1 MLFVSDNHY
10 FASSPEGPLVTREI
24 TVNLNGNKTQVLTAG
39 GVFSPEHIDQGTQ
52 VLLTHIEAANPTG
65 TFLDIGCGWGPIA
78 LALALN
84 SPKAKI
90 YAIDVN
96 ARSLELTKMNADKL
110 GITNIIVC
118 KPEDVPHDVLFD
130 EIWSNPPIRV
140 GKKVLHEILNLW
152 IKKLVKGGTARLVVQ
167 KNLGSDSLHK
177 WLMEEFSPEFES
189 TRIDS
194 SKTFRVLKVSK
205 L

>member
-24 TVNLNGNKTQVLTAG
+24 SVTLNGNKTAVLTAG

-52 VLLTHIEAANPTG
+52 VLLTHIESANPTG
-65 TFLDIGCGWGPIA
+65 TFLDVGCGWGPIA
-78 LALALN
+78 LALALQ
-84 SPKAKI
+84 SPKATI

-96 ARSLELTKMNADKL
+96 ERSIQLTKINAEKL
-110 GITNIIVC
+110 GISNIITC
-118 KPEDVPHDVLFD
+118 KPDEVPQHILFD

-152 IKKLVKGGTARLVVQ
+152 LRKLVPGGTARLVVQ

-177 WLMEEFSPEFES
+177 WLVDEFDSGYES

-205 L
+205 H

>member
-1 MLFVSDNHY
+1 MLFVSNNHY

-39 GVFSPEHIDQGTQ
+39 GIFSPEHIDQGTQ
-52 VLLTHIEAANPTG
+52 VLLAHIEAANPTG

-78 LALALN
+78 LALALH
-84 SPKAKI
+84 SPKATI

-96 ARSLELTKMNADKL
+96 ERSLELTKMNADKL
-110 GITNIIVC
+110 GITNIVVC

-152 IKKLVKGGTARLVVQ
+152 INRLVKGGTARLVVQ

>member
-1 MLFVSDNHY
+1 VSDNHY

-39 GVFSPEHIDQGTQ
+39 GIFSPEHIDQGTQ
-52 VLLTHIEAANPTG
+52 ILLGHIEAANPTG

-78 LALALN
+78 LALALH
-84 SPKAKI
+84 SPKATI

-96 ARSLELTKMNADKL
+96 ERSLELTKMNADKL

-152 IKKLVKGGTARLVVQ
+152 INKLVKGGTARLVVQ

-177 WLMEEFSPEFES
+177 WLVEEFSPEFES

>member
-1 MLFVSDNHY
+1 MFVSDNHY

-39 GVFSPEHIDQGTQ
+39 GIFSPEHIDQGTQ
-52 VLLTHIEAANPTG
+52 VLLTHLEAANPTG

-78 LALALN
+78 LALALQ

-96 ARSLELTKMNADKL
+96 ERSLQLTKMNAEKL
-110 GITNIIVC
+110 GISNIIVC
-118 KPEDVPHDVLFD
+118 KPEDVPQEIMFD

-140 GKKVLHEILNLW
+140 GKKVLHEILNVW
-152 IKKLVKGGTARLVVQ
+152 IKKLVQGGTARLVVQ

-177 WLMEEFSPEFES
+177 WLMEEFSPEFDS

>member
-1 MLFVSDNHY
+1 MFVSDNHY

-39 GVFSPEHIDQGTQ
+39 GIFSPEHIDQGTQ
-52 VLLTHIEAANPTG
+52 VLLSHIEAANPTG

-78 LALALN
+78 LALALH
-84 SPKAKI
+84 SPKATI

-96 ARSLELTKMNADKL
+96 ERSLELTKMNADKL

-118 KPEDVPHDVLFD
+118 KPEDVPDDVVFD

-140 GKKVLHEILNLW
+140 GKKVLHEILDLW
-152 IKKLVKGGTARLVVQ
+152 INKLVRGGTARLVVQ

-177 WLMEEFSPEFES
+177 WLVEEFSPEFES

>member
-1 MLFVSDNHY
+1 VSDNHY

-39 GVFSPEHIDQGTQ
+39 GIFSPEHIDQGTQ
-52 VLLTHIEAANPTG
+52 VLLGHIEAANPTG

-78 LALALN
+78 LALALH
-84 SPKAKI
+84 SPKATI

-96 ARSLELTKMNADKL
+96 ERSLELTKMNADKL

-152 IKKLVKGGTARLVVQ
+152 INKLVKGGTARLVVQ

-177 WLMEEFSPEFES
+177 WLVEEFSPEFES

>member
-1 MLFVSDNHY
+1 MFVSDNHY

-39 GVFSPEHIDQGTQ
+39 GIFSPEHIDQGTQ
-52 VLLTHIEAANPTG
+52 VLLSHIEAANPTG

-78 LALALN
+78 LALALH
-84 SPKAKI
+84 SPKATI

-96 ARSLELTKMNADKL
+96 ERSLELTKMNADKL

-118 KPEDVPHDVLFD
+118 KPEDVPNDVVFD

-140 GKKVLHEILNLW
+140 GKKVLHEILNHW
-152 IKKLVKGGTARLVVQ
+152 INKLVRGGTARLVVQ

-177 WLMEEFSPEFES
+177 WLVEEFTPGFES

>member
-1 MLFVSDNHY
+1 VLFVSDNHY

-39 GVFSPEHIDQGTQ
+39 GIFSPEHIDQGTQ
-52 VLLTHIEAANPTG
+52 VLLTHLEAANPTG

-78 LALALN
+78 LALALQ

-96 ARSLELTKMNADKL
+96 ERSLQLTKMNAEKL
-110 GITNIIVC
+110 GISNIIVC
-118 KPEDVPHDVLFD
+118 KPEDVPQEIMFD

-140 GKKVLHEILNLW
+140 GKKVLHEILNVW
-152 IKKLVKGGTARLVVQ
+152 IKKLVQGGTARLVVQ

-177 WLMEEFSPEFES
+177 WLMEEFSPEFDS

>member
-1 MLFVSDNHY
+1 M
-10 FASSPEGPLVTREI
+10 VTREI
-24 TVNLNGNKTQVLTAG
+24 SVTLNGNKTKVLTAG
-39 GVFSPEHIDQGTQ
+39 GIFSPEHIDQGTQ

-65 TFLDIGCGWGPIA
+65 TFLDVGCGWGPIA
-78 LALALN
+78 LALALQ
-84 SPKAKI
+84 SPKATI

-96 ARSLELTKMNADKL
+96 ERSLELTKMNAEKL
-110 GITNIIVC
+110 GISNIIAC
-118 KPEDVPHDVLFD
+118 RPDEVPQQILFD

-152 IKKLVKGGTARLVVQ
+152 LRKLIPGGTARLVVQ

-177 WLMEEFSPEFES
+177 WLVDEFNQGYES

-205 L
+205 H

>member
-1 MLFVSDNHY
+1 MFVSDNHY

-39 GVFSPEHIDQGTQ
+39 GIFSPEHIDQGTQ
-52 VLLTHIEAANPTG
+52 VLLAHIEAANPTG

-78 LALALN
+78 LALALH
-84 SPKAKI
+84 SPKATI

-96 ARSLELTKMNADKL
+96 ERSLELTKMNADKL
-110 GITNIIVC
+110 GITNIVVC
-118 KPEDVPHDVLFD
+118 KPEDVPDDVVFD

-152 IKKLVKGGTARLVVQ
+152 INKLVKGGTARLVVQ

-177 WLMEEFSPEFES
+177 WLVEEFSPEFES